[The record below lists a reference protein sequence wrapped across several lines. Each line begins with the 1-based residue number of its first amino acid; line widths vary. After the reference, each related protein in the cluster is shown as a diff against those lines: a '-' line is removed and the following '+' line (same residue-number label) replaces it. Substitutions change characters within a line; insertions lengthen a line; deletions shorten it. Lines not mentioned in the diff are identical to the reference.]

1 MNPFSINSPVIQF
14 LSKVADMIILNI
26 LTLILSIPIVTFGA
40 ATTALHYAVDKVFT
54 EEGTLLKNYFHAFVT
69 NFKQSTVY
77 WVLLA
82 LPFTFSSLVLLFTDA
97 ATFGNIPRILCMAC
111 LVICAFVF
119 VWVFPLQAFFKNSV
133 LSILRSAVICGLS
146 WPVRT
151 ILMAALNLIPLI
163 ILMEIDGGLFLKLT
177 PLWLGIWF
185 SGCNCLCR
193 WLLVVPMKQLRSNVT
208 EAEEAAAKEE
218 TENDTP

>member
-14 LSKVADMIILNI
+14 LAKVADMIILNI
-26 LTLILSIPIVTFGA
+26 LTLILSIPIVTIGA
-40 ATTALHYAVDKVFT
+40 ATTALHYAVDKVFA

-77 WVLLA
+77 WLLI
-82 LPFTFSSLVLLFTDA
+82 LLFSGCSAVVLMFMEANSFSAVT
-97 ATFGNIPRILCMAC
+97 RILCLGC
-111 LVICAFVF
+111 LVVCCFIF
-119 VWVFPLQAFFKNSV
+119 VWIFALQAVFQNTVFAMF
-133 LSILRSAVICGLS
+133 RSAVICALS

-151 ILMAALNLIPLI
+151 ILMSVLNLIPVI

-193 WLLVVPMKQLRSNVT
+193 WLLLVPMKQLKSNVT
-208 EAEEAAAKEE
+208 EAETRDEIPEA
-218 TENDTP
+218 